1 MRETCEFSQN
11 KSRKVA
17 TFPKIFLS
25 QNFIITMY
33 IKIQIADSVYQQLV
47 SGNKRIQGTLAL
59 SNPTE
64 GNFNAHKKT
73 WQHKPGMRYLKLP
86 HGRVTVCDE
95 NVRMNLHIKR
105 EECLVPARTIEAESN
120 MASSFIDFMEEWV

>member
-1 MRETCEFSQN
+1 MRVFSKQ
-11 KSRKVA
+11 KAERWPPSQ
-17 TFPKIFLS
+17 ILS
-25 QNFIITMY
+25 LTKFITMY
-33 IKIQIADSVYQQLV
+33 VKIQIADSVYQQLV

>member
-11 KSRKVA
+11 IKKKGGHL
-17 TFPKIFLS
+17 PKFFLS

-33 IKIQIADSVYQQLV
+33 VKIQIADSVYQQLV
-47 SGNKRIQGTLAL
+47 SGTKRIQGTLAL

-73 WQHKPGMRYLKLP
+73 LQHKPGMRYLKLP

>member
-1 MRETCEFSQN
+1 MRVFSKQ

-17 TFPKIFLS
+17 TFPKFFLS

-33 IKIQIADSVYQQLV
+33 VKIQIADSVYQQLV

-73 WQHKPGMRYLKLP
+73 WKHKPGMRYLKLP

-105 EECLVPARTIEAESN
+105 EEHIVPARAIETESN

>member
-1 MRETCEFSQN
+1 MATCEFSQN
-11 KSRKVA
+11 KKQKGGHL
-17 TFPKIFLS
+17 PKFFLS

-33 IKIQIADSVYQQLV
+33 VKIQIADSVYQQLV

-86 HGRVTVCDE
+86 HGRVTMCDE
-95 NVRMNLHIKR
+95 NVRMNLYIKR
-105 EECLVPARTIEAESN
+105 DESVVPARAIEAESS
-120 MASSFIDFMEEWV
+120 MASDFIDFMEEWV